1 MCILFEIFFK
11 TFFCLIF
18 NHEHAIV
25 HLEMY
30 KYLTKMKGWMNEW
43 IIFIL
48 YFSDRAQLK
57 KVDAGSAKAEYDL
70 AAELGLVS
78 RSQVVCRQRY
88 STCPFTSDEM
98 MKALRTANL

>member
-1 MCILFEIFFK
+1 
-11 TFFCLIF
+11 
-18 NHEHAIV
+18 
-25 HLEMY
+25 
-30 KYLTKMKGWMNEW
+30 
-43 IIFIL
+43 
-48 YFSDRAQLK
+48 LK
-57 KVDAGSAKAEYDL
+57 NVDARSAKAEYDL